1 MHLDIVSAEEE
12 IFSGNVKNIIA
23 AAMMGEVGIFPK
35 HTPMITP
42 LKPGEVKI
50 ITDQDEEK
58 LFFISGGV
66 LEVQPDIVTVLADT
80 AIRAE
85 DLDEAKAAES
95 KKRAEE
101 ALADKSDKIDA
112 AKALAELAQ
121 AAAQLKMIETI
132 KRKSL
137 PIDKRKNPPNYSNQT
152 FTNGTW
158 IGHGGYGGQFLL
170 VNPDT
175 GISVSFFS
183 VLTNRTAMDYTYLGD
198 MVKMMEAIALEY

>member
-1 MHLDIVSAEEE
+1 MSIMHLDIVSAEEE

-42 LKPGEVKI
+42 LKSGEVKI

-80 AIRAE
+80 AIRGE

-101 ALADKSDKIDA
+101 ALIDKSDNIDA

-121 AAAQLKMIETI
+121 AAAQLKMIEKI
-132 KRKSL
+132 RKKS
-137 PIDKRKNPPNYSNQT
+137 K
-152 FTNGTW
+152 
-158 IGHGGYGGQFLL
+158 
-170 VNPDT
+170 
-175 GISVSFFS
+175 
-183 VLTNRTAMDYTYLGD
+183 
-198 MVKMMEAIALEY
+198 

>member
-23 AAMMGEVGIFPK
+23 AAMMGEVGIYPK

-50 ITDQDEEK
+50 ITEQDEEM

-66 LEVQPDIVTVLADT
+66 IEVQPEIVTVLADT
-80 AIRAE
+80 AIRGE
-85 DLDEAKAAES
+85 DLDEAKAEES

-101 ALADKSDKIDA
+101 ALADKSDNIDA

-132 KRKSL
+132 GKKA
-137 PIDKRKNPPNYSNQT
+137 K
-152 FTNGTW
+152 
-158 IGHGGYGGQFLL
+158 
-170 VNPDT
+170 
-175 GISVSFFS
+175 
-183 VLTNRTAMDYTYLGD
+183 
-198 MVKMMEAIALEY
+198 

>member
-1 MHLDIVSAEEE
+1 MSTMHLDIVSAEEE

-23 AAMMGEVGIFPK
+23 AAIMGEVGIYPK

-50 ITDQDEEK
+50 ITEQDEEM

-66 LEVQPDIVTVLADT
+66 IEVQPEIVTVLADT
-80 AIRAE
+80 AIRGE
-85 DLDEAKAAES
+85 DLDEAKAEES

-101 ALADKSDKIDA
+101 ALADKSDNIDA

-132 KRKSL
+132 RK
-137 PIDKRKNPPNYSNQT
+137 KAK
-152 FTNGTW
+152 
-158 IGHGGYGGQFLL
+158 
-170 VNPDT
+170 
-175 GISVSFFS
+175 
-183 VLTNRTAMDYTYLGD
+183 
-198 MVKMMEAIALEY
+198 

>member
-1 MHLDIVSAEEE
+1 MHLDIVSAEEK

-50 ITDQDEEK
+50 ITEEDEEK

-66 LEVQPDIVTVLADT
+66 IEVQPDIVTVLADT
-80 AIRAE
+80 AISGE
-85 DLDEAKAAES
+85 DLDEAKAEES

-101 ALADKSDKIDA
+101 ALADKSDNIDA

-121 AAAQLKMIETI
+121 AAAQLKVIEKI
-132 KRKSL
+132 RKKS
-137 PIDKRKNPPNYSNQT
+137 K
-152 FTNGTW
+152 
-158 IGHGGYGGQFLL
+158 
-170 VNPDT
+170 
-175 GISVSFFS
+175 
-183 VLTNRTAMDYTYLGD
+183 
-198 MVKMMEAIALEY
+198 

>member
-42 LKPGEVKI
+42 LKSGEVKI

-80 AIRAE
+80 AIRGE
-85 DLDEAKAAES
+85 DLDEAKAAEA

-132 KRKSL
+132 KRKS
-137 PIDKRKNPPNYSNQT
+137 K
-152 FTNGTW
+152 
-158 IGHGGYGGQFLL
+158 
-170 VNPDT
+170 
-175 GISVSFFS
+175 
-183 VLTNRTAMDYTYLGD
+183 
-198 MVKMMEAIALEY
+198 

>member
-1 MHLDIVSAEEE
+1 MYLDIVSAEEE

-23 AAMMGEVGIFPK
+23 AAMMGEVGIYPK

-50 ITDQDEEK
+50 ITEQDEEM

-66 LEVQPDIVTVLADT
+66 IEVQPEIVTVLADT
-80 AIRAE
+80 AIRGE
-85 DLDEAKAAES
+85 DLDEAKAEES

-101 ALADKSDKIDA
+101 ALADKSDNIDA

-132 KRKSL
+132 RK
-137 PIDKRKNPPNYSNQT
+137 KTK
-152 FTNGTW
+152 
-158 IGHGGYGGQFLL
+158 
-170 VNPDT
+170 
-175 GISVSFFS
+175 
-183 VLTNRTAMDYTYLGD
+183 
-198 MVKMMEAIALEY
+198 

>member
-23 AAMMGEVGIFPK
+23 AAMMGEVGIYPK

-50 ITDQDEEK
+50 ITEHDEEM

-66 LEVQPDIVTVLADT
+66 IEVQPEIVTVLADT
-80 AIRAE
+80 AIRGE
-85 DLDEAKAAES
+85 DLDEAKAEES

-101 ALADKSDKIDA
+101 ALADKSDNIDA

-132 KRKSL
+132 RK
-137 PIDKRKNPPNYSNQT
+137 KAK
-152 FTNGTW
+152 
-158 IGHGGYGGQFLL
+158 
-170 VNPDT
+170 
-175 GISVSFFS
+175 
-183 VLTNRTAMDYTYLGD
+183 
-198 MVKMMEAIALEY
+198 

>member
-121 AAAQLKMIETI
+121 AAAQLKMIEI
-132 KRKSL
+132 IRKKS
-137 PIDKRKNPPNYSNQT
+137 K
-152 FTNGTW
+152 
-158 IGHGGYGGQFLL
+158 
-170 VNPDT
+170 
-175 GISVSFFS
+175 
-183 VLTNRTAMDYTYLGD
+183 
-198 MVKMMEAIALEY
+198 

>member
-23 AAMMGEVGIFPK
+23 SAMMGEVGIFPK

-80 AIRAE
+80 AIRGQ

-121 AAAQLKMIETI
+121 AAAQLKMIEKI
-132 KRKSL
+132 RKKS
-137 PIDKRKNPPNYSNQT
+137 K
-152 FTNGTW
+152 
-158 IGHGGYGGQFLL
+158 
-170 VNPDT
+170 
-175 GISVSFFS
+175 
-183 VLTNRTAMDYTYLGD
+183 
-198 MVKMMEAIALEY
+198 

>member
-1 MHLDIVSAEEE
+1 MSTMHLDIVSAEEE

-23 AAMMGEVGIFPK
+23 AAIMGEVGIYPK

-50 ITDQDEEK
+50 ITEQDEEM

-66 LEVQPDIVTVLADT
+66 IEVQPEIVTVLADT
-80 AIRAE
+80 AIRGE
-85 DLDEAKAAES
+85 DLDEVKAEES

-101 ALADKSDKIDA
+101 ALADKSDNIDA

-132 KRKSL
+132 RK
-137 PIDKRKNPPNYSNQT
+137 KAK
-152 FTNGTW
+152 
-158 IGHGGYGGQFLL
+158 
-170 VNPDT
+170 
-175 GISVSFFS
+175 
-183 VLTNRTAMDYTYLGD
+183 
-198 MVKMMEAIALEY
+198 

>member
-12 IFSGNVKNIIA
+12 IFSGNVKNVIA
-23 AAMMGEVGIFPK
+23 AAMMGEVGIYPK

-50 ITDQDEEK
+50 ITEQDEEM

-66 LEVQPDIVTVLADT
+66 IEVQPDIVTVLADT
-80 AIRAE
+80 AIRGE
-85 DLDEAKAAES
+85 DLDEAKAEES

-101 ALADKSDKIDA
+101 ALADKSDNIDA

-132 KRKSL
+132 RK
-137 PIDKRKNPPNYSNQT
+137 KAK
-152 FTNGTW
+152 
-158 IGHGGYGGQFLL
+158 
-170 VNPDT
+170 
-175 GISVSFFS
+175 
-183 VLTNRTAMDYTYLGD
+183 
-198 MVKMMEAIALEY
+198 

>member
-23 AAMMGEVGIFPK
+23 AAMMGEVGIYPK

-50 ITDQDEEK
+50 ITEQDEEM

-66 LEVQPDIVTVLADT
+66 IEVQPQIVTVLADT
-80 AIRAE
+80 AIRGE
-85 DLDEAKAAES
+85 DLDEAKAEES

-101 ALADKSDKIDA
+101 ALADKSDNIDA

-132 KRKSL
+132 RK
-137 PIDKRKNPPNYSNQT
+137 KAK
-152 FTNGTW
+152 
-158 IGHGGYGGQFLL
+158 
-170 VNPDT
+170 
-175 GISVSFFS
+175 
-183 VLTNRTAMDYTYLGD
+183 
-198 MVKMMEAIALEY
+198 

>member
-23 AAMMGEVGIFPK
+23 AAMMGEVGVFPK

-58 LFFISGGV
+58 SFFISGGV

-80 AIRAE
+80 AIRGE
-85 DLDEAKAAES
+85 DLDEAKATES

-121 AAAQLKMIETI
+121 AAAQLKMIEKI
-132 KRKSL
+132 RKKS
-137 PIDKRKNPPNYSNQT
+137 K
-152 FTNGTW
+152 
-158 IGHGGYGGQFLL
+158 
-170 VNPDT
+170 
-175 GISVSFFS
+175 
-183 VLTNRTAMDYTYLGD
+183 
-198 MVKMMEAIALEY
+198 

>member
-1 MHLDIVSAEEE
+1 MSIMHLDIVSAEEE

-80 AIRAE
+80 AIRGE

-132 KRKSL
+132 RKKS
-137 PIDKRKNPPNYSNQT
+137 K
-152 FTNGTW
+152 
-158 IGHGGYGGQFLL
+158 
-170 VNPDT
+170 
-175 GISVSFFS
+175 
-183 VLTNRTAMDYTYLGD
+183 
-198 MVKMMEAIALEY
+198 

>member
-23 AAMMGEVGIFPK
+23 AATMGEVGIFPK

-50 ITDQDEEK
+50 ITEQDEEK

-80 AIRAE
+80 AIRGE

-121 AAAQLKMIETI
+121 AAAQLKMIEKI
-132 KRKSL
+132 RKKS
-137 PIDKRKNPPNYSNQT
+137 K
-152 FTNGTW
+152 
-158 IGHGGYGGQFLL
+158 
-170 VNPDT
+170 
-175 GISVSFFS
+175 
-183 VLTNRTAMDYTYLGD
+183 
-198 MVKMMEAIALEY
+198 